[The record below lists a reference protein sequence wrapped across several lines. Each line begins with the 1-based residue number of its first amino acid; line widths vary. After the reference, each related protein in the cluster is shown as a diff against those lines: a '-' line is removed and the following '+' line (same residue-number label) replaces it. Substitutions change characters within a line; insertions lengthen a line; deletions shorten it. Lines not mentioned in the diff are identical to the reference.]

1 METYRLSSKVI
12 EDKKEFVIQTSN
24 DAKIGSV
31 LSNVYVNGK
40 LTESSKLPHPVEFSS
55 EEILSLVKSCH
66 EDKKTEIELMLKAF
80 HSAKAEGSPEMMS
93 KLGAAFFYKG
103 FVTEAQDLLHAAISI
118 DSENDFAYSILA
130 RTEIETERYDLA
142 VKYAH
147 HTVEMKPAYPDYHYH
162 LGVAHLFNGDGKH
175 AGKEFSEAA
184 KINLYY
190 ADAYFGMGLALIL
203 NAIQQDEKKLFAN
216 ILSNSRDH
224 IKKAAAID
232 PDYETEIFN
241 EGIKALDISSLES
254 AFNLFKKVYY
264 LKKEKRNSQL
274 ASYYMKFVYS
284 QNDLSDTTI
293 TNRVEYLKSEL
304 EKNPDFADLHSEISF
319 CYLNRAKNSLLEAA
333 KHYQKALNI
342 NPSLTSVEKNL
353 EDVSEQLKNF
363 SEILSKI
370 NIKG

>member
-24 DAKIGSV
+24 DVKIGSV
-31 LSNVYVNGK
+31 LSKVYVNGK
-40 LTESSKLPHPVEFSS
+40 LTESSKSPHPIEFSP
-55 EEILSLVKSCH
+55 EEILSLVKACH

-80 HSAKAEGSPEMMS
+80 QSAKKEGSPEMMS

-103 FVTEAQDLLHAAISI
+103 FVSEAQDLLHAAISI
-118 DSENDFAYSILA
+118 DSNNDFAYSILA

-142 VKYAH
+142 VKYAKE
-147 HTVEMKPAYPDYHYH
+147 TVAMKPSYPDYRYH
-162 LGVAHLFNGDGKH
+162 LGVAHLFNGNGKE
-175 AGKEFSEAA
+175 AGKEFSEAT

-203 NAIQQDEKKLFAN
+203 NAISQDDKKLFTN
-216 ILSNSRDH
+216 ILSNSREY

-232 PDYETEIFN
+232 PDYETDIFK
-241 EGIKALDISSLES
+241 EGIKALDISSLET

-264 LKKEKRNSQL
+264 LKKEARNSQL
-274 ASYYMKFVYS
+274 AGYYMKFVYS

-293 TNRVEYLKSEL
+293 TNRIDFLKAEL
-304 EKNPDFADLHSEISF
+304 EKNPDFVDLHAELSY
-319 CYLNRAKNSLLEAA
+319 CYMNRSKNSLQEAVE
-333 KHYQKALNI
+333 HYQKALNI
-342 NPSLTSVEKNL
+342 NPSLETVEKNL
-353 EDVSEQLKNF
+353 EAVTEQLKQF

-370 NIKG
+370 SIKG